1 MFGSLIFKSVQA
13 YILNR
18 IFVDVQIL
26 ADELNYCSGMSRNA
40 METIVG
46 YYLKFRQEKCIDSDI
61 MSSKLV
67 CMKFLWPMGRWIKQ
81 MSLRIR
87 PNRRKDI
94 TRTTCLKFKF
104 ARNV

>member
-18 IFVDVQIL
+18 ILMDVQIL
-26 ADELNYCSGMSRNA
+26 ADELNYCSGMSSNA

-46 YYLKFRQEKCIDSDI
+46 YYLKFRQEKFIDSGI

-67 CMKFLWPMGRWIKQ
+67 CMKFLWPMSRWIKQ
-81 MSLRIR
+81 IPLRIT

-104 ARNV
+104 SRNI